1 MRWRSGGAEACSRW
15 YSFMRVGPAR
25 ETRLNL
31 GAYLGPVELVECFAD
46 LDWAAD

>member
-1 MRWRSGGAEACSRW
+1 MQQ
-15 YSFMRVGPAR
+15 MVQLHAR
-25 ETRLNL
+25 RPCARTGLSL